1 MLPLTA
7 NIIITTVQMNAAC
20 QSAPEANNSNNSQI
34 GIYSKHDVYI
44 QIMHACIHC
53 SMCSMQL
60 IDTYTLIHAYMHV
73 ILHTLIHVRTWTT
86 RRCRV
91 AATTC
96 RCCGRTWRLR
106 SRGGRRS
113 GHVRGSGGFWLRLG
127 LCRCT
132 DQERA
137 YHVCIYSMQ
146 HV

>member
-1 MLPLTA
+1 MLHVNL
-7 NIIITTVQMNAAC
+7 
-20 QSAPEANNSNNSQI
+20 QI

-44 QIMHACIHC
+44 QIMRACIHC

-73 ILHTLIHVRTWTT
+73 ILHTLIHVRTWTI

-91 AATTC
+91 ATTC
-96 RCCGRTWRLR
+96 RCCGRTWQLR
-106 SRGGRRS
+106 SRGSSAPFCHRGGGRTDHVRESGRGGRRS
-113 GHVRGSGGFWLRLG
+113 WHVRGSGGFWLRLG
-127 LCRCT
+127 LCRYT

-137 YHVCIYSMQ
+137 YHVCIHSMR